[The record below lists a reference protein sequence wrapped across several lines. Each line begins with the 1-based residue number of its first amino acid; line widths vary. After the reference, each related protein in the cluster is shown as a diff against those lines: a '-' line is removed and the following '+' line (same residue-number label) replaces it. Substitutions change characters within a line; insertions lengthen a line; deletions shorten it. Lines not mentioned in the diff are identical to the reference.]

1 MPLLKAMTQILGI
14 VKEGKLIPE
23 DLWIKFVSSLENNFE
38 NLETNNERAKRN
50 VAEAVVNAVKKRVT
64 QRFGILFSGGV
75 DSSLIA
81 FVCKQLKCS
90 FTCYTVGIEGSDDIQ
105 WAKRVVDEYGF
116 DFKYKILN
124 LNDLELI
131 LKSVIKVLNDADI
144 VKASVGSV
152 LYAAGKLAI
161 SDNNNILF
169 GGLGSEEIFAGYQRH
184 ETALQSSNFE
194 SLHKE
199 CWNGLK
205 NMWARDLIR
214 DFAIAKHLNLELRA
228 PFLDK
233 DLIKT
238 AMQVHP
244 MLKLDKDNKKIIL
257 REAAEFIG
265 LKKEFAWRKKQA
277 AQYGSNFVNGIE
289 KLAKKNGF
297 KFKKDYLQSLL

>member
-1 MPLLKAMTQILGI
+1 MTQVLGV

-23 DLWIKFVSSLENNFE
+23 DLWIKFINNLENNFDA
-38 NLETNNERAKRN
+38 LETNKERGKREL
-50 VAEAVVNAVKKRVT
+50 AEAIVNAVKKRTASKAGV
-64 QRFGILFSGGV
+64 LFSGGV

-81 FVCKQLKCS
+81 FILKKLNCS
-90 FTCYTVGIEGSDDIQ
+90 FTCYTVGIENSDDIV
-105 WAKRVVDEYGF
+105 WAQKAANEYGF
-116 DFKYKILN
+116 NFKYKIFRLDEFEN
-124 LNDLELI
+124 
-131 LKSVIKVLNDADI
+131 VIKNVIKILNDADI
-144 VKASVGSV
+144 VKVSVGSV
-152 LYAAGKLAI
+152 LYAAGKLALA
-161 SDNNNILF
+161 DGNNVLF

-184 ETALQSSNFE
+184 EEALQNSNFE

-205 NMWARDLIR
+205 NMWSRDLIR
-214 DFAIAKHLNLELRA
+214 DFTIAKNLGLDLRA

-233 DLIKT
+233 DLIKV
-238 AMQVHP
+238 AMNVHP
-244 MLKLDKDNKKIIL
+244 MFKLDKENKKIIL

-277 AQYGSNFVNGIE
+277 AQYGSNFVNGID